1 MNITYTLSQIYN
13 FHITHANGSN
23 ILFHL
28 LPDVY
33 THKIFKYKT
42 RAVLVFATKRK
53 NNVDP
58 RPRAQKKVNY
68 VQLFFAK

>member
-1 MNITYTLSQIYN
+1 MKMFTKT
-13 FHITHANGSN
+13 
-23 ILFHL
+23 
-28 LPDVY
+28 
-33 THKIFKYKT
+33 KT